1 MKDHAQ
7 MTMPDDPGQSQS
19 AQDLPPGWAN
29 PRPQRGYDLVVI
41 GGTRVGV
48 AAALAAVERGARVAL
63 VARDLGY
70 EDHSIRWLS
79 GSSAAPEFAETS
91 ARWRQ
96 QLDRQLPL
104 WELLGYGVDVF
115 FGPARF
121 VGPRALEVDDVRLE
135 FLRAVLASGP
145 RCTAG
150 GAAADPAPFLTPEA
164 LARIESPP
172 RRLLVVGDGSQAC
185 EIAQAFC
192 RLGSEVH
199 LAAGSDGILP
209 RADRRAADWLLDRL
223 TAEGVRVYRGWK
235 ISNSSRSG
243 RWQSVVLQRQDQ
255 RQELIAEHIVEAG
268 ESQLSLGALD
278 PVAAGIRCGSRG
290 VEINR
295 RLQTSNPAII
305 AVGHAAGQQFLAG
318 AATAVGRMAA
328 GNALARW
335 RKAADPLLVGS
346 ATYTDPQVAHV
357 GLTISQLDAA
367 QVPVESHWLEL
378 DVPDGCDG
386 EECAGLAI
394 ALLAPKSGRLLGL
407 TIVAKQAALLAAE
420 ISARLSGGRRL
431 NRLAEGPALSAEHE
445 HALRQIIAACRAAR
459 V

>member
-1 MKDHAQ
+1 MN
-7 MTMPDDPGQSQS
+7 TSEDPGDPSPVQN
-19 AQDLPPGWAN
+19 LPPGWAN

-48 AAALAAVERGARVAL
+48 AAALAAVTRGTAERGARVAL
-63 VARDLGY
+63 IARDLTF
-70 EDHSIRWLS
+70 EDNSIRWLS

-91 ARWRQ
+91 ARWQQ
-96 QLDRQLPL
+96 QLDQQLPL

-121 VGPRALEVDDVRLE
+121 VGPRALEVDGVRIE
-135 FLRAVLASGP
+135 FLRAVLAIGP
-145 RCTAG
+145 SCTSPD
-150 GAAADPAPFLTPEA
+150 AAAEPAPFLTPAA
-164 LARIESPP
+164 LAHLESPP

-199 LAAGSDGILP
+199 LAAGGDGILP
-209 RADRRAADWLLDRL
+209 QTDRRAADWLLDRL
-223 TAEGVRVYRGWK
+223 AAEGVRVYRGWK

-268 ESQLSLGALD
+268 EGRLSLAALD
-278 PVAAGIRCGSRG
+278 PVAAGIRCGSHG

-295 RLQTSNPAII
+295 RLQTSNRAII
-305 AVGHAAGQQFLAG
+305 AVGHAAGQAFLAG
-318 AATAVGRMAA
+318 ALAAVGRLAA

-367 QVPVESHWLEL
+367 QVPVESHWVEL
-378 DVPDGCDG
+378 DAPDGCDG

-394 ALLAPKSGRLLGL
+394 ALLGPKSGRLLGL
-407 TIVAKQAALLAAE
+407 TIVARQAALLAAE